1 MCRRTSRPSARCPSE
16 ALAPSGAARPSARR
30 LVLDLMEALVAEDA
44 EVVTVI
50 TGEGADPAVVEA
62 LASWLADVHPDVEIE
77 VHDGGQPVYPY
88 LIGVE

>member
-1 MCRRTSRPSARCPSE
+1 
-16 ALAPSGAARPSARR
+16 
-30 LVLDLMEALVAEDA
+30 
-44 EVVTVI
+44 VVTVI